1 MCVAKEFLP
10 FWGTKSQLLKQSLN
24 PHHFSSVFT
33 TEKVFL
39 LFVYVAAS
47 FQDQVTFLLVQR
59 VARGRIYYKITCL
72 VDSVNKSPACETHC
86 CMIVTQ
92 GQGFR
97 KTQKRWGTHLYVTS
111 NQTCNA
117 SQNNTTTFRNEDN
130 TGFRVSVNTEFGD
143 LPRIPL
149 AWRDFLQDFL
159 MFFLWGTISDHPQL
173 LSHRERVDVSQSDM
187 HNLT

>member
-1 MCVAKEFLP
+1 MNAYALRATTQLSLSSSSFESIFMFCIGFHLAVVLCVCGQRVPGSP
-10 FWGTKSQLLKQSLN
+10 FTDSTPKSQLLKQSLN
-24 PHHFSSVFT
+24 PHQFSSVFT

-47 FQDQVTFLLVQR
+47 FQDQVTFLLAQR
-59 VARGRIYYKITCL
+59 VARGRSYYKITCL

-97 KTQKRWGTHLYVTS
+97 KTQKRRGTHLYVTS

-117 SQNNTTTFRNEDN
+117 NQNNTTTFRNEDN

-149 AWRDFLQDFL
+149 A
-159 MFFLWGTISDHPQL
+159 
-173 LSHRERVDVSQSDM
+173 
-187 HNLT
+187 